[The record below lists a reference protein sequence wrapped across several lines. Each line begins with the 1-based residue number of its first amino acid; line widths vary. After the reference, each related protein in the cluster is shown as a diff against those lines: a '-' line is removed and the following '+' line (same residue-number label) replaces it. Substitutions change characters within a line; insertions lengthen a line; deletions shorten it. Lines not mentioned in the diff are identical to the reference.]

1 MKKRG
6 QSQRQWPW
14 PWWRQKREIKAS
26 QPAARSGTNARTE
39 GRNRD
44 GRRARPQTRTRTQPA
59 MPSAPLGLP
68 GQSHE
73 CRPGPDTP
81 DDGGGDLEARGPRPE
96 RRHQPANAGT
106 MAAERGTPGT
116 AATAV
121 QGRANC
127 SVNGLPSCWC
137 TAKLPV
143 SSEGPGW
150 RARSWAGQRGHVRF
164 GDVGQGL
171 TGERV
176 RACEDRRDA
185 DGLAF
190 RPPTSSGSKFHAN
203 PPAGGLAI
211 GLWMFLL
218 FLPLLLLQ
226 GGE

>member
-96 RRHQPANAGT
+96 RRHSQPMRT
-106 MAAERGTPGT
+106 RWQP
-116 AATAV
+116 
-121 QGRANC
+121 R
-127 SVNGLPSCWC
+127 
-137 TAKLPV
+137 
-143 SSEGPGW
+143 EGPPELQQPQCRAAQIAPSMACHRAGAPQNCPS
-150 RARSWAGQRGHVRF
+150 RARA
-164 GDVGQGL
+164 
-171 TGERV
+171 
-176 RACEDRRDA
+176 
-185 DGLAF
+185 
-190 RPPTSSGSKFHAN
+190 
-203 PPAGGLAI
+203 PAGVLAAGPGSVATFGL
-211 GLWMFLL
+211 GMWDK
-218 FLPLLLLQ
+218 
-226 GGE
+226 G